1 MQDESDQ
8 IKIFGKL
15 VYAITCISLY
25 VSCINEN
32 ILLLWH
38 KGLIKL
44 LFSQTKLIWI
54 SLPKITKE
62 WAIPEVTETRTWLLL
77 APRSSFLAII
87 SPDNDVYITFPL
99 FLVFILGVQ
108 NTVWK
113 KQYQKRKYV
122 LDITLFHNM

>member
-25 VSCINEN
+25 VSCIHEN

-38 KGLIKL
+38 KGSIKL

>member
-38 KGLIKL
+38 KGSIKL

>member
-15 VYAITCISLY
+15 DYAITCISLY
-25 VSCINEN
+25 VSCIHEN

-38 KGLIKL
+38 KGSIKL